1 MRITTIWSM
10 GTFYLPPESDNLNE
24 VPASFTRL
32 SYVDDKVTY
41 LGDSVSNIN
50 LHVDT
55 NFRNMRACVT
65 PTSSSVLIPTYS

>member
-1 MRITTIWSM
+1 M
-10 GTFYLPPESDNLNE
+10 GAFYLPPESDNLNE

-32 SYVDDKVTY
+32 SYADDKVTY

-55 NFRNMRACVT
+55 DFRNMRACVSRPPVALDRSLHT
-65 PTSSSVLIPTYS
+65 VKTRL